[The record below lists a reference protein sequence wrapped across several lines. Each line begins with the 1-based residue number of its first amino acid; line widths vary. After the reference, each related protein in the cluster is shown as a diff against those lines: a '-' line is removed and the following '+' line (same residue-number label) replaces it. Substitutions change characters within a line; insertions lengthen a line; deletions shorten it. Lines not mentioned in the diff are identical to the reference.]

1 MTTTSPASFPASS
14 TSTATTTA
22 STATAADRARRPL
35 GRYLAGVAT
44 AVVGLA
50 AAGLATAPTAG
61 ADTLVCHIHRDVT
74 AGPVWAGRA
83 TGQCPPDTGVYYT
96 GVNGTISSWSLGTIY
111 LPDGQ
116 MIRGSVDNIWGLPGQ
131 DITLPGF

>member
-1 MTTTSPASFPASS
+1 MTTTSPASS
-14 TSTATTTA
+14 TTTATTTA

-50 AAGLATAPTAG
+50 AAGMATAPTAG
-61 ADTLVCHIHRDVT
+61 ADTVDCSFYRDVT

-83 TGQCPPDTGVYYT
+83 TGQCPPDTGHYYI
-96 GVNGTISSWSLGTIY
+96 GINGAISHWSLGTLY
-111 LPDGQ
+111 LPGGQ
-116 MIRGSVDNIWGLPGQ
+116 MITGGVDNIWGLPGQ
-131 DITLPGF
+131 SITLPGF